1 MVENTSTRIP
11 GCSASSSRN
20 GLRAVNDRHRQ
31 VHVHGVEVN
40 WASSF
45 EDLAEPGD
53 VFFVRPDPVG
63 AQLLT
68 GSLESIP
75 ASLVGSRAAR

>member
-11 GCSASSSRN
+11 GCSASSSQS
-20 GLRAVNDRHRQ
+20 GQRAVNDGHRQ
-31 VHVHGVEVN
+31 VHDHDVEVN
-40 WASSF
+40 WASSS
-45 EDLAEPGD
+45 ENLAEPGD

-63 AQLLT
+63 AQLLP